1 MQPRA
6 TASDTPL
13 DPDCRPGAPPIDMAL
28 NHGTYCSERCADVMR
43 RHDGNVALRRYPA
56 ADNGDLR
63 RALAEDAGVR
73 PENVLVAN
81 GSGPLLKACI
91 PFLIENKIKRSAMRT
106 LRFLLRRVA
115 YPIITTRLT
124 YSKVPASGVRVGLRC
139 ELLPLGPENGFALDV
154 EMLAS
159 RLSRQDGLVY
169 LCNPNN
175 PTGNVL
181 ITRRELEPLLARF
194 PESCF
199 FIDEAYVHYLE
210 DSPGTRM
217 TDLVLRHPNL
227 VVLRSFSFAHGLASV
242 RVGYAVADQQLVA
255 QMEAR
260 LTPHR
265 VGQLATELAKASLQD
280 RGHLGFVRQQTGRER
295 ARLMAAIG
303 AHRPLE
309 AFPSKTNF
317 ILCRARG
324 AWSGAKVH
332 DALLARGV
340 KVKVFEPFGE
350 ERYDEYFR
358 VTVGL
363 PAENSCF
370 IEQLDA
376 VMSPRRAAA
385 ASVAAWREAPRAAT
399 VEIQK
404 LGESIEIG

>member
-1 MQPRA
+1 MQPRT
-6 TASDTPL
+6 TASEAL
-13 DPDCRPGAPPIDMAL
+13 DAPYRQSGAPPIDMAL
-28 NHGTYCSERCADVMR
+28 NHGTYCSERCADVLR
-43 RHDGNVALRRYPA
+43 RHAGNISLRIYPA
-56 ADNGDLR
+56 GDNGDLR
-63 RALAEDAGVR
+63 RALAADAGVR

-81 GSGPLLKACI
+81 GSGPLLKTCI
-91 PFLIENKIKRSAMRT
+91 PSLIEREIKRSAMRT
-106 LRFLLRRVA
+106 LRFLLKRTA

-139 ELLPLGPENGFALDV
+139 ELLPLHPENGFALDV

-181 ITRRELEPLLARF
+181 ITRQELGPLLTRF
-194 PESCF
+194 PDSLF

-210 DSPGTRM
+210 ESPNTRM
-217 TDLVLRHPNL
+217 ADLVLRHPNL
-227 VVLRSFSFAHGLASV
+227 MVLRSFSFAYGLASV
-242 RVGYAVADQQLVA
+242 RVGYAMGDATVVA
-255 QMEAR
+255 QMEAKM
-260 LTPHR
+260 TPHR
-265 VGQLATELAKASLQD
+265 VGQLAAELAMASLQD
-280 RGHLGFVRQQTGRER
+280 SGHLGFVRHQTARER

-303 AHRPLE
+303 AHRALE
-309 AFPSKTNF
+309 ACPSQTNF

-324 AWSGAKVH
+324 AWSGAKIH

-340 KVKVFEPFGE
+340 KVKAFEPFGD

-363 PAENSCF
+363 PAENTFF

-376 VMSPRRAAA
+376 LMSPRR
-385 ASVAAWREAPRAAT
+385 REAPPMTAAPAVHQ
-399 VEIQK
+399 VE
-404 LGESIEIG
+404 LSELA